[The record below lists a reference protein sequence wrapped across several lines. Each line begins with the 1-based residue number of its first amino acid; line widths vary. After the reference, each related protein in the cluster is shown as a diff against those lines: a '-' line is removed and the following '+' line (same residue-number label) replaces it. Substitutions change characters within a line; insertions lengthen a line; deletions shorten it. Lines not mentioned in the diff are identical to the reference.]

1 MSGPR
6 SAQPGE
12 SPIPKRLNVFERYLS
27 LWVALCMGVG
37 IFAGKFFPA
46 AVDALRTM
54 EFGKESQINIPIA
67 VLIWLMIYPM
77 MLKVDFTSILGVPET
92 PQGADRHACRQLAGE
107 AVFAWRFSG
116 SSFSSTSSCP
126 GSGRNS
132 RTSTWPATIILAA
145 APCTAMVFVW
155 SYLTDGDP
163 AYTLV
168 QVAVNDLIML
178 VLFAPIVKFL
188 VGGRCLATVPFMVLV
203 YAVVFF
209 IVIPLAVGV
218 VSRTLLIRTK
228 GTRLVREASC
238 LGPPARDGRR
248 PAGHPGAASS
258 RSRPT
263 TSPPGR
269 STSR

>member
-1 MSGPR
+1 MSDSNSGRPVD
-6 SAQPGE
+6 SQAT
-12 SPIPKRLNVFERYLS
+12 KRLNVFERYLS

-37 IFAGKFFPA
+37 IFAGKMFPA
-46 AVDALRTM
+46 VVDALRKM

-77 MLKVDFTSILGVPET
+77 MLKVDFTSILGVRKRPKGLIVTLVVNWLVKPFSMALIGYLFFKHLFLPWIGPEL
-92 PQGADRHACRQLAGE
+92 ADQYLAG
-107 AVFAWRFSG
+107 
-116 SSFSSTSSCP
+116 
-126 GSGRNS
+126 
-132 RTSTWPATIILAA
+132 TIILAA

-168 QVAVNDLIML
+168 QVSVNDLIML

-188 VGGRCLATVPFMVLV
+188 ISGASSLTVPFMVLV

-209 IVIPLAVGV
+209 IVIPLAAGV
-218 VSRTLLIRTK
+218 VSRTLLIRAK
-228 GTRLVREASC
+228 GTDWFERVPV
-238 LGPPARDGRR
+238 GPPPRDGRR
-248 PAGHPGAASS
+248 AAGHPGAASS

-263 TSPPGR
+263 TSPHGR
-269 STSR
+269 STSC